1 MRLPSP
7 GMSLVALLAALTLLA
22 RHMEAAPA
30 NLPPVADLDD
40 SSLAGQPHLLRQ
52 HIREVIETI
61 PDDAPTLLAAREQA
75 DEVDEE
81 LLEIASSE
89 PTLSD
94 EIRTGMDNCEE
105 KEGDEIST
113 ATLATYGVMRRA
125 ALDREACAKN
135 LAIKLRA
142 PK

>member
-1 MRLPSP
+1 MRLPPPS
-7 GMSLVALLAALTLLA
+7 MLLVALTATLLFTH
-22 RHMEAAPA
+22 HMEAAPV
-30 NLPPVADLDD
+30 LPPVVDLDD
-40 SSLAGQPHLLRQ
+40 SSLSSQPHLLRQ

-94 EIRTGMDNCEE
+94 EIRTGLDNCEE

-113 ATLATYGVMRRA
+113 AVLATYGVMRRA